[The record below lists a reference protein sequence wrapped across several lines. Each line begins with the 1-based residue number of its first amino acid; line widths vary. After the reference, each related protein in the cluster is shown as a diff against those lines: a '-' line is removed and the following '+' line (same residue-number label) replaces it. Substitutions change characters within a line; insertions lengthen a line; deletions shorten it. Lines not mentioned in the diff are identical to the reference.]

1 MLKLV
6 VLNTNMEYGKY
17 LELQT
22 RLEWL
27 YDFHPDFF
35 DDISPEDKKVLQEAF
50 LYDTPDEEYPDSI
63 EDFFNTRAKDDLRI
77 QQRMLV
83 AVRAL
88 YDAAG
93 AGDLTI

>member
-63 EDFFNTRAKDDLRI
+63 EDFLTL
-77 QQRMLV
+77 
-83 AVRAL
+83 AL
-88 YDAAG
+88 KMIYVFSKG
-93 AGDLTI
+93 CLWLSGHYMTLLEPEI